1 MAQRRTNK
9 GQMLD
14 FDALMIQNEK
24 EIALGN
30 MKVNARGDKLGPGGK
45 VIQTR
50 EEVTR
55 EYYKNNP
62 KAVVK
67 SVSIKDAVDSK
78 PVVDQSQAIVEKKS
92 ASKTKFLKSFFLLKF
107 ASPPSMSTIPFPR
120 AFSFTCGLMIFHWA
134 LGSHLDSSNFPPS
147 KSSSNRIAA

>member
-45 VIQTR
+45 ILQSR

-62 KAVVK
+62 KAAVK
-67 SVSIKDAVDSK
+67 TVSIKDAVDSK
-78 PVVDQSQAIVEKKS
+78 PVVDQSQTIVEKKTT
-92 ASKTKFLKSFFLLKF
+92 SKTKAKAKATKEVEL
-107 ASPPSMSTIPFPR
+107 PNGDIE
-120 AFSFTCGLMIFHWA
+120 IQEVEE
-134 LGSHLDSSNFPPS
+134 
-147 KSSSNRIAA
+147 

>member
-45 VIQTR
+45 VVQTR

-67 SVSIKDAVDSK
+67 SVSIKDAVDKS
-78 PVVDQSQAIVEKKS
+78 PVVDE
-92 ASKTKFLKSFFLLKF
+92 ASKIVKPSAKKTKVKKTKEVEL
-107 ASPPSMSTIPFPR
+107 PNGDIE
-120 AFSFTCGLMIFHWA
+120 IQEVEE
-134 LGSHLDSSNFPPS
+134 
-147 KSSSNRIAA
+147 

>member
-45 VIQTR
+45 IVQQGKKLLENTTR
-50 EEVTR
+50 
-55 EYYKNNP
+55 
-62 KAVVK
+62 
-67 SVSIKDAVDSK
+67 
-78 PVVDQSQAIVEKKS
+78 
-92 ASKTKFLKSFFLLKF
+92 
-107 ASPPSMSTIPFPR
+107 TIPKR
-120 AFSFTCGLMIFHWA
+120 
-134 LGSHLDSSNFPPS
+134 
-147 KSSSNRIAA
+147 R